1 MNLFQNQHTWKKLSM
16 LLKKINTVVFL
27 DNLKQNIIKNIAQEL
42 DCGFNCYY
50 NFRTNEIVTT
60 PSFSHIADED
70 DFKEAFRDD
79 LEKVKKCKADFVKIE
94 ALQSFQSFKIMELF
108 VEQLPNK
115 KLQAELESVLTNKKP
130 FQNFK
135 NRIDNSDYRKTW
147 FDFKQN
153 ELENFVKNKLNNG
166 SINH

>member
-1 MNLFQNQHTWKKLSM
+1 PN
-16 LLKKINTVVFL
+16 
-27 DNLKQNIIKNIAQEL
+27 
-42 DCGFNCYY
+42 
-50 NFRTNEIVTT
+50 
-60 PSFSHIADED
+60 FSHIEDED
-70 DFKEAFRDD
+70 DFKEAFRED
-79 LEKVKKCKADFVKIE
+79 LEKIKNHQADFIKIE
-94 ALQSFQSFKIMELF
+94 VLQSFESFKIMELF
-108 VEQLPNK
+108 IRQLHDK